1 MAQAGDQKLGAEA
14 GGTSGRDISIGL
26 SAGLGQEPGC
36 ITSSPPRPL
45 RSSVSLKY
53 SYDKAKPPRNLHVV
67 AVSMCWEIC
76 DGHCKAPEALV
87 PLQSPSGS
95 RDLLQGPSGI
105 RVAAKPQ

>member
-1 MAQAGDQKLGAEA
+1 MAQAGDQKLGAQA
-14 GGTSGRDISIGL
+14 GGTSGRDTSIGL
-26 SAGLGQEPGC
+26 AAGLGQEAGC

-45 RSSVSLKY
+45 RSSVSPKY

-67 AVSMCWEIC
+67 AEIC
-76 DGHCKAPEALV
+76 DSHCKAPEALV
-87 PLQSPSGS
+87 PLQGPSGS